1 MLVLTTGYS
10 LQGFCHIFYCRNVR
24 KSREDNVLFM
34 DSQPQEL
41 LKKAQSGDTQA
52 FETLYNECFT
62 PVYRYLYKRV
72 RNKDD
77 AMDLAQ
83 TVFVKLATTTAVYE
97 IGNSGL
103 LSYLFTVARN
113 TLIDFSRKE
122 SHGIIYDD
130 ELLQESDTLERSD
143 QAMQAHEH
151 RDLMVRALQ
160 ELDDPTREIME
171 LRFVDGMKSHEI
183 AQVVGKSEESVRQI
197 QSRAL
202 KKLRELYKENAYE

>member
-1 MLVLTTGYS
+1 
-10 LQGFCHIFYCRNVR
+10 
-24 KSREDNVLFM
+24 M
-34 DSQPQEL
+34 DLQPQEI
-41 LKKAQSGDTQA
+41 LKKAQSGDKQA
-52 FETLYNECFT
+52 FETLYNEFFT
-62 PVYRYLYKRV
+62 PVYRYLYKRI

-83 TVFVKLATTTAVYE
+83 TVFVKLATTTAPYE
-97 IGNSGL
+97 IRESAL

-130 ELLQESDTLERSD
+130 ELLSDNDTLERSD
-143 QAMQAHEH
+143 QSMEVHEQ
-151 RDLMVRALQ
+151 RDLVTRALQ
-160 ELDDPTREIME
+160 ELDEPTREIME

-183 AQVVGKSEESVRQI
+183 AQVIGKSEESVRQI

-202 KKLRELYKENAYE
+202 KKLRTAFAQNSYE

>member
-1 MLVLTTGYS
+1 
-10 LQGFCHIFYCRNVR
+10 
-24 KSREDNVLFM
+24 M

-41 LKKAQSGDTQA
+41 LKKAQSGDTRA

-97 IGNSGL
+97 AGDTGL

-122 SHGIIYDD
+122 SHGIVYDD
-130 ELLQESDTLERSD
+130 ELVQENDTHERSD
-143 QAMQAHEH
+143 DAMDVHEK
-151 RDLMVRALQ
+151 RDLVLRALK
-160 ELDDPTREIME
+160 ELDEPTREIME

-183 AQVVGKSEESVRQI
+183 AAIVGKSEESIRQI

-202 KKLRELYKENAYE
+202 KKLREQFTQHMYE

>member
-1 MLVLTTGYS
+1 
-10 LQGFCHIFYCRNVR
+10 
-24 KSREDNVLFM
+24 M
-34 DSQPQEL
+34 DPQPQEL
-41 LKKAQSGDTQA
+41 LKKAQSGDTRA
-52 FETLYNECFT
+52 FETLYTEFFT

-97 IGNSGL
+97 AGDSGL

-130 ELLQESDTLERSD
+130 ELLGDNDTLERSD
-143 QAMQAHEH
+143 QSMEVHEQ
-151 RDLMVRALQ
+151 RDLVTRALQ
-160 ELDDPTREIME
+160 ELDEPTREIME

-183 AQVVGKSEESVRQI
+183 AQVIGKSEESVRQI

-202 KKLRELYKENAYE
+202 KKLREVCKEKMYE